1 LVATTFYMASGDV
14 WGTKSEDDNIK
25 GFRKGDQIIFTYSK
39 ENKKLIGKVFEGE
52 LNSQYQGKILELKS
66 ASAMIS
72 LSTGEVV
79 ELPYTSLTKIE

>member
-1 LVATTFYMASGDV
+1 MASGDV

-25 GFRKGDQIIFTYSK
+25 GFRKGDQIIFAYTK

-52 LNSQYQGKILELKS
+52 LNSQYQGKVLELKS

-72 LSTGEVV
+72 LATGEVV

>member
-1 LVATTFYMASGDV
+1 MASGDV